1 MKPLPLHR
9 VLRSWLL
16 SDGSLSRRLAHAF
29 GHFEVQVLRQGTARA
44 SAEELR
50 LLRLHG
56 QGRTRL
62 ARCHVREVV
71 LWGDG
76 RALVHARSVLPAVQA
91 RLAWRALQGLGTRPL
106 ADLLFGPHAAHCTR
120 LGAHHAVP
128 LQARRQG
135 QRLGWAR
142 PPLWGRRSVFMR
154 RGVPLLITEWFAP
167 IVCDHPPGAR
177 STRGQP
183 RNNRLPHSPH
193 SR

>member
-1 MKPLPLHR
+1 MRPLPLDR
-9 VLRSWLL
+9 ALRSWLV
-16 SDGSLSRRLAHAF
+16 SDGSLSRRLASAF
-29 GHFEVQVLRQGTARA
+29 GHFKVQVLRQGTAPA
-44 SAEELR
+44 FADELQ
-50 LLRLHG
+50 LLRRHG
-56 QGRTRL
+56 QGRARL

-91 RLAWRALQGLGTRPL
+91 RLAWRALQGLGPRPL
-106 ADLLFGPHAAHCTR
+106 ADLLFGPHAARCTR
-120 LGAHHAVP
+120 LGAHQAVP

-135 QRLGWAR
+135 QRLGWTR

-167 IVCDHPPGAR
+167 TVCDHPPGAR
-177 STRGQP
+177 RTRGKLRNTPSP
-183 RNNRLPHSPH
+183 R